1 MSSNQQ
7 TVAVEQHLAGYE
19 KAKTGSGEN
28 MPELTIR
35 TLLSSENLDDYE
47 DDWNRLA
54 NQASCPSPFHTFPM
68 IIAWVKAFCLG
79 PNATYA
85 LRIIVI
91 ARGEIIVAIAPL
103 VVSKGIVRKLEIAG
117 APVSQYDAWLLDA
130 DYNPQSLAELIW
142 HQIEGMSDIDLIS
155 FENVRQYTP
164 LYDLLSL
171 QSLPVETQIAP
182 AVDIQQQPD
191 YAKYVLTRN
200 AKSRKSRRRQRRK
213 LSETGTINFQVH
225 RPGPQTRNLII
236 ECLDLKSRW
245 LEENAISSQAF
256 LSSAALDCLV
266 EATSDPK
273 SGALLSILS
282 VGDNPVAYEL
292 GFESGGH
299 YCAFLGTYKKEF
311 SGFGPGAL
319 QIEQTLEFAFANKF
333 RLYDFLAPADR
344 YKQSWNNTDT
354 LIQSWSIPKTLNGKI
369 FGYGW
374 DRVLRPKLKN
384 VFAKLPTFFRR
395 AIISVLNR

>member
-7 TVAVEQHLAGYE
+7 SVVTEQHLTGYA
-19 KAKTGSGEN
+19 KAMTGCDEN

-35 TLLSSENLDDYE
+35 TLVSSENLDEYE

-54 NQASCPSPFHTFPM
+54 NQVSCPSPFHTFPM
-68 IIAWVKAFCLG
+68 ITAWAKAFCLG
-79 PNATYA
+79 PQANYT

-91 ARGEIIVAIAPL
+91 TQGENIIAIAPL
-103 VVSKGIVRKLEIAG
+103 VLSTGIIRKLEIAG

-130 DYNPQSLAELIW
+130 DYNPQSLAEIIW
-142 HQIEGMSDIDLIS
+142 HQIESMSDIDLIS
-155 FENVRQYTP
+155 FENVRQNTP
-164 LYDLLSL
+164 LHDLLSR
-171 QSLPVETQIAP
+171 QSLPVETLIAP
-182 AVDIQQQPD
+182 AVNIQQQSD
-191 YAKYVLTRN
+191 HAKYLLTRN

-213 LSETGTINFQVH
+213 LSETGTVDFQVH
-225 RPGPQTRNLII
+225 RAGPQSRNLIV

-256 LSSAALDCLV
+256 LSSAALECLV

-282 VGDNPVAYEL
+282 VDDNPVAYEL

-299 YCAFLGTYKKEF
+299 YCSFLGTYKKEF

-333 RLYDFLAPADR
+333 RQYDFLAPADR
-344 YKQSWNNTDT
+344 YKQSWTNTET
-354 LIQSWSIPKTLNGKI
+354 RVQSWSIPKSLKGKI

-374 DRVLRPKLKN
+374 SRVLRPELKK